1 MKIPLDEMLE
11 DLKTTEKEIDQLR
24 KENDILRKN
33 YQKNRVAIYMNEGRI
48 LQRQD
53 FVERLQKLITEIYIE
68 SDEDDDE
75 SDT

>member
-24 KENDILRKN
+24 KENDILRKD

-68 SDEDDDE
+68 SDDEDDE

>member
-1 MKIPLDEMLE
+1 MKIPLDEMFE

-33 YQKNRVAIYMNEGRI
+33 YQKNRVAIQMNEGRI

-68 SDEDDDE
+68 SDDEDDE
-75 SDT
+75 IDT